1 MSDTSVSSRVLYT
14 AQPGQTT
21 FPIPFPFSALA
32 DIRVS
37 VGDVA
42 VDAVA
47 LAGVEANPGFSAGS
61 VTIPAQLAGAQVLV
75 FRQTVPVRMV
85 DFPFPSRV
93 LDIRALNGDLDR
105 LYYLAQEG
113 VEQTNRALAQIRI
126 IGQALD
132 TLREQT
138 AATDA
143 ALEARIDG
151 VEDASVDRD
160 LSLERQVSEAKSA
173 VAGVSAR
180 VDSLQLTGGVR
191 DIPFTPRECGADTS
205 GASDAVGA
213 FETAVLATG
222 SLSPGKGAVTVR
234 VTAGT
239 YSLSR
244 QPKTLGRHVTWRLD
258 DGATIL
264 PDPGILPGRVVTPYL
279 TAMQGTFGWEDNMSS
294 AAIFANSHKWRV
306 PVGYDKFN
314 RDFLGDVHS
323 RDHVA
328 FYIDSQ
334 PPYVQPDVEVS
345 GFTET
350 SFSPVPPVDIERLR
364 VGMGVDTT
372 HSPQGYSALITGW
385 SPDGTRVEVDRWSLA
400 PTANQAIPGSNAP
413 GIVPPPSGDVR
424 LNPMTK
430 IWGQNTNV
438 FALTFNPQVRQFCG
452 YELGTWVTHPHVNP
466 DDDKEYRGFDS
477 VAFRELV
484 RDAFVAR
491 GNHRYGFRVTEA
503 LDAGFVCENA
513 ATAQFGTGY
522 MGPRDP
528 AVAFLTRGTGSA
540 FRGVDPATEQ
550 AYVEIDHQGDGGG
563 RIQLGQPAAPFG
575 SIRIGPHQVIGPRE
589 IWVGGVNGTGSTA
602 TFDADSAGPEQV
614 RQAVASII
622 RALKAHGLIG

>member
-1 MSDTSVSSRVLYT
+1 MPDSSAPSRVTYT
-14 AQPGQTT
+14 AQQGQTT
-21 FPIPFPFSALA
+21 FPVAFPFSALS
-32 DIRVS
+32 DVRVI
-37 VGDVA
+37 VGEVP
-42 VDAVA
+42 VEPVA
-47 LAGVEANPGFSAGS
+47 LSGIEANPGFSGGT
-61 VTIPAQLAGAQVLV
+61 VTIPAQPAGALVLV

-113 VEQTNRALAQIRI
+113 VEQTNRALAQIRV
-126 IGQALD
+126 IGLALD

-151 VEDASVDRD
+151 VEGASVERD
-160 LSLERQVSEAKSA
+160 LSLERQVNEAKQL
-173 VAGVSAR
+173 VAGVEAQ
-180 VDSLQLTGGVR
+180 VNSLQLTGGVR
-191 DIPFTPRECGADTS
+191 DVPPTPRECGADPT
-205 GASDAVGA
+205 GVADAVGA
-213 FETAVLATG
+213 FETAVLASG
-222 SLSPGKGAVTVR
+222 AQSPGKGPVTVR
-234 VTAGT
+234 VTGGT
-239 YSLSR
+239 YNLSR
-244 QPKTLGRHVTWRLD
+244 APKTLGRHVTWRLD
-258 DGATIL
+258 DGAIIL
-264 PDPGILPGRVVTPYL
+264 PDPGILPGRVVTPSF
-279 TAMQGTFGWEDNMSS
+279 TAMQGTFGWEDNMVS
-294 AAIFANSHKWRV
+294 AGVFANSHKWRV

-345 GFTET
+345 AYTAT
-350 SFSPVPPVDIERLR
+350 SFSPVPPVDVERLR

-400 PTANQAIPGSNAP
+400 PTKNQATPGSNAP
-413 GIVPPPSGDVR
+413 GIVPPTGGAVR

-438 FALTFNPQVRQFCG
+438 FALTFNPNVREFCG

-477 VAFRELV
+477 VSFRELV

-503 LDAGFVCENA
+503 MDAGFVVENA

-528 AVAFLTRGTGSA
+528 AVAFLTRGNGSA
-540 FRGVDPATEQ
+540 FRGVDPVTEQ

-575 SIRIGPHQVIGPRE
+575 SIRIGPHQVVGPRE

-602 TFDADSAGPEQV
+602 TFDADAAGPEQV